1 MPGHV
6 TRPLFSLAS
15 QLVGGENAQSL
26 PRVINTQG
34 RGYSSHQQHPLRNRV
49 STPTGFSWSSVPL
62 NKADMIAISKGFALS
77 ALLLPQYPQE
87 SMGCITQLLTAI
99 ETGVS
104 FFDCAHAVR
113 GNW

>member
-1 MPGHV
+1 
-6 TRPLFSLAS
+6 
-15 QLVGGENAQSL
+15 
-26 PRVINTQG
+26 
-34 RGYSSHQQHPLRNRV
+34 
-49 STPTGFSWSSVPL
+49 
-62 NKADMIAISKGFALS
+62 MIAISKGFAPS